1 MAQHKG
7 VGRIW
12 DMEDSVSRESVGT
25 KINSVGPRSISVTIS
40 NQIPVDSASQ
50 VGLPLMPKQKC
61 CTENISVKS

>member
-12 DMEDSVSRESVGT
+12 AMEDSVGRESVGT
-25 KINSVGPRSISVTIS
+25 KINSVGLRSISVAIS

-61 CTENISVKS
+61 HTENFSVKS

>member
-12 DMEDSVSRESVGT
+12 DMEDSVSRETVGT
-25 KINSVGPRSISVTIS
+25 KINSVGPRSISVAIS

-50 VGLPLMPKQKC
+50 VDLTLMPKQKC
-61 CTENISVKS
+61 CTENFSVNS